1 MKKKEKT
8 FKLNFNMKKIK
19 YNLFSFSLLIMI
31 GISFVFPINTKA
43 EELPNSTVTPPI
55 TNYIAYQDYN
65 YIITGYDINI
75 DVNENNTLDIT
86 ENIHAYFNKA
96 RHGLY
101 RTIPLTNT
109 VRRLDGTTT
118 KNRAQI
124 SNLKVSDS
132 YTTTKQFGT
141 YKIQIGDPNKTIV
154 GDKDYVISYTYNLG
168 KDPIKDY
175 DELYFNL
182 IGNEWDTNI
191 TIVNFTI
198 NLPKG
203 FDSDNLGFSTGKF
216 GSTSSSDVYYQVNGN
231 TISGYTLK
239 MLEPGEGLTI
249 RLELEEGY
257 FKNAKLQVD
266 WKESLIYIFP
276 ILFTFFGYNLWKKYG
291 KDNKVVKTIE
301 FNPPDGMNSLDV
313 GFYYKGIAT
322 DKDVI
327 SLLLYFANKG
337 YLKISKTQVP
347 KLFGTRESFTI
358 RKLKEY
364 DGNDWCE
371 KTFLEG
377 LFRKRRKDQSP
388 YLIGIQT
395 IPSNK
400 VTEEDLKDNFYITI
414 SHILNDKKS
423 KESQD
428 KIFDSK
434 SVRKKGSIMAAI
446 VITFLIIIIPP
457 FLTTYDFIGVF
468 LPLFFAVLAISIYTY
483 YTVKDLE
490 EKTKKLPSILLMVLV
505 IIIVLCISFFAFPN
519 VLLAF
524 DSITLTGY
532 LIGLICIIIMTIF
545 YRIIPK
551 RTPYGIEILGKIKG
565 FKEFIETTEK
575 DKLETLV
582 QDNPTYYYDIL
593 PYAYVL
599 GVSNTWMKKFES
611 MSYQPPN
618 WYEGST
624 DFHISDFDHFMCSA
638 TRSMTSALSSSMS
651 SGSGGSSGSSGG
663 GSSGGG
669 SGGGG
674 GGSW

>member
-1 MKKKEKT
+1 MS
-8 FKLNFNMKKIK
+8 KKIK
-19 YNLFSFSLLIMI
+19 YI
-31 GISFVFPINTKA
+31 GTLVFVFLLSICL
-43 EELPNSTVTPPI
+43 LPNRVDAI
-55 TNYIAYQDYN
+55 TRDDGYTINN
-65 YIITGYDINI
+65 YDII
-75 DVNENNTLDIT
+75 IKVKENNVLDIT
-86 ENIHAYFNKA
+86 ENINVNFNES
-96 RHGLY
+96 RHGIY
-101 RTIPLTNT
+101 RTIPLFNT
-109 VRRLDGTTT
+109 ITRLDGTTSKNKVQITNIKVNEPYT
-118 KNRAQI
+118 KSIQNGKL
-124 SNLKVSDS
+124 NL
-132 YTTTKQFGT
+132 
-141 YKIQIGDPNKTIV
+141 QIGDPDRTITGPKTYSIHY
-154 GDKDYVISYTYNLG
+154 DYNLG
-168 KDPIKDY
+168 KDPSKDY

-191 TIVNFTI
+191 NKVNFMI
-198 NLPKG
+198 NLPKE

-216 GSTSSSDVYYQVNGN
+216 GSTSSNDVYHQVNGN

-239 MLEPGEGLTI
+239 TLEPGEGLTI

-276 ILFTFFGYNLWKKYG
+276 ILFPILCYNLWKKYG
-291 KDNKVVKTIE
+291 KDDKVVKTIE

-358 RKLKEY
+358 TKLKEY

-414 SHILNDKKS
+414 RHILNDKKS
-423 KESQD
+423 KENQD

-446 VITFLIIIIPP
+446 VITLLMIIIPP
-457 FLTTYDFIGVF
+457 FLTTYDFIGTF
-468 LPLFFAVLAISIYTY
+468 FPLFIAALAISIYTY
-483 YTVKDLE
+483 YTAKALE
-490 EKTKKLPSILLMVLV
+490 EKTKKLPSILLMTLV

-565 FKEFIETTEK
+565 FKEFIETAEK

-624 DFHISDFDHFMCSA
+624 DFHISDFDHFMFSA
-638 TRSMTSALSSSMS
+638 TRTMTSAPSSSMS
-651 SGSGGSSGSSGG
+651 SGSSGGSGG
-663 GSSGGG
+663 GSAGGG

>member
-1 MKKKEKT
+1 M
-8 FKLNFNMKKIK
+8 MSKKIK
-19 YNLFSFSLLIMI
+19 YIGTLVFAFLLSICL
-31 GISFVFPINTKA
+31 
-43 EELPNSTVTPPI
+43 LPNRVDAI
-55 TNYIAYQDYN
+55 TRDDGYTINN
-65 YIITGYDINI
+65 YDII
-75 DVNENNTLDIT
+75 IKVKENNVLDIT
-86 ENIHAYFNKA
+86 ENINVNFNES
-96 RHGLY
+96 RHGIY
-101 RTIPLTNT
+101 RTIPLFNT
-109 VRRLDGTTT
+109 ITRLDGTTSKNKVQITNIKVNEPYT
-118 KNRAQI
+118 KSIQNGKL
-124 SNLKVSDS
+124 NL
-132 YTTTKQFGT
+132 
-141 YKIQIGDPNKTIV
+141 QIGDPDRTITGPKTYSIHY
-154 GDKDYVISYTYNLG
+154 DYNLG
-168 KDPIKDY
+168 KDPSKDY

-191 TIVNFTI
+191 NKVNFTI
-198 NLPKG
+198 NLPKE

-216 GSTSSSDVYYQVNGN
+216 GSTSSNDVYYQVNGN

-239 MLEPGEGLTI
+239 TLEQGEGLTI

-276 ILFTFFGYNLWKKYG
+276 ILFPILCYNLWKKYG
-291 KDNKVVKTIE
+291 KDDKVVKTIE

-322 DKDVI
+322 NKDVI

-358 RKLKEY
+358 TKLKEY

-414 SHILNDKKS
+414 RHILNDKKS
-423 KESQD
+423 KENQD

-446 VITFLIIIIPP
+446 VITFLMIIIPP
-457 FLTTYDFIGVF
+457 FLTTYDFIGTF
-468 LPLFFAVLAISIYTY
+468 FPLFIAALAISIYTY
-483 YTVKDLE
+483 YTAKALE
-490 EKTKKLPSILLMVLV
+490 EKNKKLPSILLMTLV

-565 FKEFIETTEK
+565 FKEFIETAEK

-624 DFHISDFDHFMCSA
+624 DFHISDFDHFMFSA
-638 TRSMTSALSSSMS
+638 TRTMTSALSSSMS
-651 SGSGGSSGSSGG
+651 SGSSGGSGG
-663 GSSGGG
+663 GSAGGG

>member
-1 MKKKEKT
+1 MS
-8 FKLNFNMKKIK
+8 KKIK
-19 YNLFSFSLLIMI
+19 YIGTLVFAFLLSICL
-31 GISFVFPINTKA
+31 
-43 EELPNSTVTPPI
+43 LPNRVNAI
-55 TNYIAYQDYN
+55 TRDDGYTINN
-65 YIITGYDINI
+65 YDII
-75 DVNENNTLDIT
+75 IKVKENNVLDIT
-86 ENIHAYFNKA
+86 ENINVNFNES
-96 RHGLY
+96 RHGIY
-101 RTIPLTNT
+101 RTIPLFNT
-109 VRRLDGTTT
+109 ITRLDGTTSKNKVQITNIKVNEPYT
-118 KNRAQI
+118 KSIQNGKL
-124 SNLKVSDS
+124 NL
-132 YTTTKQFGT
+132 
-141 YKIQIGDPNKTIV
+141 QIGDPDRTITGPKTYSIHY
-154 GDKDYVISYTYNLG
+154 DYNLG
-168 KDPIKDY
+168 KDPSKDY

-191 TIVNFTI
+191 NKVNFTI
-198 NLPKG
+198 NLPKE

-216 GSTSSSDVYYQVNGN
+216 GSTSSNDVYYQVNGN

-239 MLEPGEGLTI
+239 TLEPGEGLTI

-276 ILFTFFGYNLWKKYG
+276 ILFPILCYNLWKKYG
-291 KDNKVVKTIE
+291 KDDKVVKTIE

-322 DKDVI
+322 NKDVI

-358 RKLKEY
+358 TKLKEY

-377 LFRKRRKDQSP
+377 LFRKRRKNQSP

-414 SHILNDKKS
+414 RHILNDKKS
-423 KESQD
+423 KENQD

-446 VITFLIIIIPP
+446 VITFLMIIIPP
-457 FLTTYDFIGVF
+457 FLTTYDFIGTF
-468 LPLFFAVLAISIYTY
+468 FPLFIAALAISIYTY
-483 YTVKDLE
+483 YTAKALE
-490 EKTKKLPSILLMVLV
+490 EKIKKLPSILLMTLV

-565 FKEFIETTEK
+565 FKEFIETAEK

-624 DFHISDFDHFMCSA
+624 DFHISDFDHFMFSA
-638 TRSMTSALSSSMS
+638 TRTMTSALSSSMS
-651 SGSGGSSGSSGG
+651 SGSSGGSGG
-663 GSSGGG
+663 GSAGGG

>member
-1 MKKKEKT
+1 MS
-8 FKLNFNMKKIK
+8 KKIK
-19 YNLFSFSLLIMI
+19 YIGTLVFAFLLSICL
-31 GISFVFPINTKA
+31 
-43 EELPNSTVTPPI
+43 LPNRVNAI
-55 TNYIAYQDYN
+55 TRDDGYTINN
-65 YIITGYDINI
+65 YDII
-75 DVNENNTLDIT
+75 IKVKENNVLDIT
-86 ENIHAYFNKA
+86 ENINVNFNES
-96 RHGLY
+96 RHGIY
-101 RTIPLTNT
+101 RTIPLFNT
-109 VRRLDGTTT
+109 ITRLDGTTSKNKVQITNIKVNEPYT
-118 KNRAQI
+118 KSIQNGKL
-124 SNLKVSDS
+124 NL
-132 YTTTKQFGT
+132 
-141 YKIQIGDPNKTIV
+141 QIGDPDRTITGPKTYSIHY
-154 GDKDYVISYTYNLG
+154 DYNLG
-168 KDPIKDY
+168 KDPSKDY

-191 TIVNFTI
+191 NKVNFTI
-198 NLPKG
+198 NLPKE

-216 GSTSSSDVYYQVNGN
+216 GSTSSNDVYYQVNGN

-239 MLEPGEGLTI
+239 TLEPGEGLTI

-276 ILFTFFGYNLWKKYG
+276 ILFPILCYNLWKKYG
-291 KDNKVVKTIE
+291 KDDKVVKTIE

-337 YLKISKTQVP
+337 YLKINKTQVP

-358 RKLKEY
+358 TKLKEY

-414 SHILNDKKS
+414 RHILNDKKS
-423 KESQD
+423 KENQD

-446 VITFLIIIIPP
+446 VITFLMIIIPP
-457 FLTTYDFIGVF
+457 FLTTYDFIGTF
-468 LPLFFAVLAISIYTY
+468 FPLFIAALAISIYTY
-483 YTVKDLE
+483 YTAKALE
-490 EKTKKLPSILLMVLV
+490 EKTKKLPSILLMTLV

-565 FKEFIETTEK
+565 FKEFIETAEK

-624 DFHISDFDHFMCSA
+624 DFHISDFDHFMFSA
-638 TRSMTSALSSSMS
+638 TRTMTSALSSSMS
-651 SGSGGSSGSSGG
+651 SGSSGGSGG
-663 GSSGGG
+663 GSAGGG

>member
-1 MKKKEKT
+1 MS
-8 FKLNFNMKKIK
+8 KKIK
-19 YNLFSFSLLIMI
+19 YIGTLVFAFLLSICL
-31 GISFVFPINTKA
+31 
-43 EELPNSTVTPPI
+43 LPNRVDAI
-55 TNYIAYQDYN
+55 TRDDGYTINN
-65 YIITGYDINI
+65 YDII
-75 DVNENNTLDIT
+75 IKVKENNVLDIT
-86 ENIHAYFNKA
+86 ENINVNFNES
-96 RHGLY
+96 RHGIY
-101 RTIPLTNT
+101 RTIPLFNT
-109 VRRLDGTTT
+109 ITRLDGTTSKNKVQITNIKVNEPYT
-118 KNRAQI
+118 KSIQNGKL
-124 SNLKVSDS
+124 NL
-132 YTTTKQFGT
+132 
-141 YKIQIGDPNKTIV
+141 QIGDPDRTITGPKTYSIHY
-154 GDKDYVISYTYNLG
+154 DYNLG
-168 KDPIKDY
+168 KDPSKDY

-191 TIVNFTI
+191 NKVNFTI
-198 NLPKG
+198 NLPKE

-216 GSTSSSDVYYQVNGN
+216 GSTSSNDVYYQVNGN

-239 MLEPGEGLTI
+239 TLEQGEGLTI

-276 ILFTFFGYNLWKKYG
+276 ILFPILCYNLWKKYG
-291 KDNKVVKTIE
+291 KDDKVVKTIE
-301 FNPPDGMNSLDV
+301 FNPPDSMNSLDV

-358 RKLKEY
+358 TKLKEY

-377 LFRKRRKDQSP
+377 LFRKRRKNQSP

-414 SHILNDKKS
+414 RHILNDKKS
-423 KESQD
+423 KENQD

-446 VITFLIIIIPP
+446 VITFLMIIIPP
-457 FLTTYDFIGVF
+457 FLTTYDFIGTF
-468 LPLFFAVLAISIYTY
+468 FPLFIAALAISIYTY
-483 YTVKDLE
+483 YTAKALE
-490 EKTKKLPSILLMVLV
+490 EKNKKLPSILLMTLV

-565 FKEFIETTEK
+565 FKEFIETAEK

-624 DFHISDFDHFMCSA
+624 DFHISDFDHFMFSA
-638 TRSMTSALSSSMS
+638 TRTMTSASSSFM
-651 SGSGGSSGSSGG
+651 SSGSSGG
-663 GSSGGG
+663 SGGGSAGGG

>member
-1 MKKKEKT
+1 M
-8 FKLNFNMKKIK
+8 MSKKIK
-19 YNLFSFSLLIMI
+19 YIGTLVFAFLLSICL
-31 GISFVFPINTKA
+31 
-43 EELPNSTVTPPI
+43 LPNRVDAI
-55 TNYIAYQDYN
+55 TRDDGYTINN
-65 YIITGYDINI
+65 YDII
-75 DVNENNTLDIT
+75 IKVKENNVLDIT
-86 ENIHAYFNKA
+86 ENINVNFNES
-96 RHGLY
+96 RHGIY
-101 RTIPLTNT
+101 RTIPLFNT
-109 VRRLDGTTT
+109 ITRLDGTTSKNKVQITNIKVNEPYT
-118 KNRAQI
+118 KSIQNGKL
-124 SNLKVSDS
+124 NL
-132 YTTTKQFGT
+132 
-141 YKIQIGDPNKTIV
+141 QIGDPDRTITGPKTYSIHY
-154 GDKDYVISYTYNLG
+154 DYNLG
-168 KDPIKDY
+168 KDTSKDY

-191 TIVNFTI
+191 NKVNFTI
-198 NLPKG
+198 NLPKE

-216 GSTSSSDVYYQVNGN
+216 GSTSSNDVYYQVNGN

-239 MLEPGEGLTI
+239 TLEQGEGLTI

-276 ILFTFFGYNLWKKYG
+276 ILFPILCYNLWKKYG
-291 KDNKVVKTIE
+291 KDDKVVKTIE
-301 FNPPDGMNSLDV
+301 FNPPDSMNSLDV

-337 YLKISKTQVP
+337 YLKINKTQVP

-358 RKLKEY
+358 TKLKEY

-414 SHILNDKKS
+414 RHILNDKKS
-423 KESQD
+423 KENQD

-446 VITFLIIIIPP
+446 VITLLMIIIPP
-457 FLTTYDFIGVF
+457 FLTTYDFIGTF
-468 LPLFFAVLAISIYTY
+468 FPLFIAALAISIYTY
-483 YTVKDLE
+483 YTAKALE
-490 EKTKKLPSILLMVLV
+490 EKTKKLPSILLMTLV

-565 FKEFIETTEK
+565 FKEFIETAEK

-624 DFHISDFDHFMCSA
+624 DFHISDFDHFMFSA
-638 TRSMTSALSSSMS
+638 TRTMTSASSSFM
-651 SGSGGSSGSSGG
+651 SSGSSGG
-663 GSSGGG
+663 SGGGSAGGG

>member
-1 MKKKEKT
+1 MS
-8 FKLNFNMKKIK
+8 KKIK
-19 YNLFSFSLLIMI
+19 YI
-31 GISFVFPINTKA
+31 GTLVFVFLLSICL
-43 EELPNSTVTPPI
+43 LPNRVDAI
-55 TNYIAYQDYN
+55 TRDDGYTINN
-65 YIITGYDINI
+65 YDII
-75 DVNENNTLDIT
+75 IKVKENNVLDIT
-86 ENIHAYFNKA
+86 ENINVNFNES
-96 RHGLY
+96 RHGIY
-101 RTIPLTNT
+101 RTIPLFNT
-109 VRRLDGTTT
+109 ITRLDGTTSKNKVQITNIKVNEPYT
-118 KNRAQI
+118 KSIQNGKL
-124 SNLKVSDS
+124 NL
-132 YTTTKQFGT
+132 
-141 YKIQIGDPNKTIV
+141 QIGDPDRTITGPKTYSIHY
-154 GDKDYVISYTYNLG
+154 DYNLG
-168 KDPIKDY
+168 KDPSKDY

-191 TIVNFTI
+191 NKVNFMI
-198 NLPKG
+198 NLPKE

-216 GSTSSSDVYYQVNGN
+216 GSTSSNDVYHQVNGN

-239 MLEPGEGLTI
+239 TLEPGEGLTI

-276 ILFTFFGYNLWKKYG
+276 ILFPILCYNLWKKYG
-291 KDNKVVKTIE
+291 KDDKVVKTIE

-358 RKLKEY
+358 TKLKEY

-414 SHILNDKKS
+414 RHILNDKKS
-423 KESQD
+423 KENQD

-446 VITFLIIIIPP
+446 VITFLMIIIPP
-457 FLTTYDFIGVF
+457 FLTTYDFIGTF
-468 LPLFFAVLAISIYTY
+468 FPLFIAALAISIYTY
-483 YTVKDLE
+483 YTAKALE
-490 EKTKKLPSILLMVLV
+490 EKTKKLPSILLMTLV

-565 FKEFIETTEK
+565 FKEFIETAEK

-593 PYAYVL
+593 SYAYVL

-624 DFHISDFDHFMCSA
+624 DFHISDFDHFMFSA
-638 TRSMTSALSSSMS
+638 TRTMTSAPSSSMS
-651 SGSGGSSGSSGG
+651 SGSSGGSGG

>member
-1 MKKKEKT
+1 MS
-8 FKLNFNMKKIK
+8 KKIK
-19 YNLFSFSLLIMI
+19 YIGTLVFAFLLSICL
-31 GISFVFPINTKA
+31 
-43 EELPNSTVTPPI
+43 LPNRVDAI
-55 TNYIAYQDYN
+55 TRDDGYTINN
-65 YIITGYDINI
+65 YDII
-75 DVNENNTLDIT
+75 IKVKENNVLDIT
-86 ENIHAYFNKA
+86 ENINVNFNES
-96 RHGLY
+96 RHGIY
-101 RTIPLTNT
+101 RTIPLFNT
-109 VRRLDGTTT
+109 ITRLDGTTSKNKVQITNIKVNEPYT
-118 KNRAQI
+118 KSIQNGKL
-124 SNLKVSDS
+124 NL
-132 YTTTKQFGT
+132 
-141 YKIQIGDPNKTIV
+141 QIGDPDRTITGPKTYSIHY
-154 GDKDYVISYTYNLG
+154 DYNLG
-168 KDPIKDY
+168 KDPSKDY

-191 TIVNFTI
+191 NKVNFTI
-198 NLPKG
+198 NLPKE

-216 GSTSSSDVYYQVNGN
+216 GSTSSNDVYYQVNGN

-239 MLEPGEGLTI
+239 TLEPGEGLTI

-276 ILFTFFGYNLWKKYG
+276 ILFPILCYNLWKKYG
-291 KDNKVVKTIE
+291 KDDKVVKTIE

-322 DKDVI
+322 NKDVI

-358 RKLKEY
+358 TKLKEY

-377 LFRKRRKDQSP
+377 LFRKRRKNQSP

-414 SHILNDKKS
+414 RHILNDKKS
-423 KESQD
+423 KENQD

-446 VITFLIIIIPP
+446 VITFLMIIIPP
-457 FLTTYDFIGVF
+457 FLTTYDFIGTF
-468 LPLFFAVLAISIYTY
+468 FPLFIAALAISIYTY
-483 YTVKDLE
+483 YTAKALE
-490 EKTKKLPSILLMVLV
+490 EKNKKLPSILLMTLV

-565 FKEFIETTEK
+565 FKEFIETAEK

-624 DFHISDFDHFMCSA
+624 DFHISDFDHFMFSA
-638 TRSMTSALSSSMS
+638 TRTMTSALSSSMS
-651 SGSGGSSGSSGG
+651 SGSSGGSGG
-663 GSSGGG
+663 GSAGGG

>member
-1 MKKKEKT
+1 MS
-8 FKLNFNMKKIK
+8 KKIK
-19 YNLFSFSLLIMI
+19 YIGTLVFAFLLSICL
-31 GISFVFPINTKA
+31 
-43 EELPNSTVTPPI
+43 LPNRVDAI
-55 TNYIAYQDYN
+55 TRDDGYTINN
-65 YIITGYDINI
+65 YDII
-75 DVNENNTLDIT
+75 IKVKENNVLDIT
-86 ENIHAYFNKA
+86 ENINVNFNES
-96 RHGLY
+96 RHGIY
-101 RTIPLTNT
+101 RTIPLFNT
-109 VRRLDGTTT
+109 ITRLDGTTSKNKVQITNIKVNEPYT
-118 KNRAQI
+118 KSIQNGKL
-124 SNLKVSDS
+124 NL
-132 YTTTKQFGT
+132 
-141 YKIQIGDPNKTIV
+141 QIGDPDRTITGPKTYSIHY
-154 GDKDYVISYTYNLG
+154 DYNLG
-168 KDPIKDY
+168 KDPSKDY

-191 TIVNFTI
+191 NKVNFTI
-198 NLPKG
+198 NLPKE

-216 GSTSSSDVYYQVNGN
+216 GSTSSNDVYHQVNGN

-239 MLEPGEGLTI
+239 TLEQGEGLTI

-276 ILFTFFGYNLWKKYG
+276 ILFPILCYNLWKKYG
-291 KDNKVVKTIE
+291 KDDKVVKTIE

-358 RKLKEY
+358 TKLKEY

-377 LFRKRRKDQSP
+377 LFRKRRKNQSP

-414 SHILNDKKS
+414 RHILNDKKS
-423 KESQD
+423 KENQD

-446 VITFLIIIIPP
+446 VITFLMIIIPP
-457 FLTTYDFIGVF
+457 FLTTYDFIGTF
-468 LPLFFAVLAISIYTY
+468 FPLFIAALAISIYTY
-483 YTVKDLE
+483 YTAKALE
-490 EKTKKLPSILLMVLV
+490 EKNKKLPSILLMTLV

-565 FKEFIETTEK
+565 FKEFIETAEK

-624 DFHISDFDHFMCSA
+624 DFHISDFDHFMFSA
-638 TRSMTSALSSSMS
+638 TRTMTSALSSSMS
-651 SGSGGSSGSSGG
+651 SGSSGGSGG
-663 GSSGGG
+663 GSAGGG

>member
-1 MKKKEKT
+1 MS
-8 FKLNFNMKKIK
+8 KKIK
-19 YNLFSFSLLIMI
+19 YIGTLVFAFLLSICL
-31 GISFVFPINTKA
+31 
-43 EELPNSTVTPPI
+43 LPNRVDAI
-55 TNYIAYQDYN
+55 TRDDGYTINN
-65 YIITGYDINI
+65 YDII
-75 DVNENNTLDIT
+75 IKVKENNVLDIT
-86 ENIHAYFNKA
+86 ENINVNFNES
-96 RHGLY
+96 RHGIY
-101 RTIPLTNT
+101 RTIPLFNT
-109 VRRLDGTTT
+109 ITRLDGTTSKNKVQITNIKVNEPYT
-118 KNRAQI
+118 KSIQNGKL
-124 SNLKVSDS
+124 NL
-132 YTTTKQFGT
+132 
-141 YKIQIGDPNKTIV
+141 QIGDPDRTITGPKTYSIHY
-154 GDKDYVISYTYNLG
+154 DYNLG
-168 KDPIKDY
+168 KDPSKDY

-191 TIVNFTI
+191 NKVNFTI
-198 NLPKG
+198 NLPKE

-216 GSTSSSDVYYQVNGN
+216 GSTSSNDVYYQVNGN

-239 MLEPGEGLTI
+239 TLEQGEGLTI

-276 ILFTFFGYNLWKKYG
+276 ILFPILCYNLWKKYG
-291 KDNKVVKTIE
+291 KDDKVVKTIE

-322 DKDVI
+322 NKDVI

-358 RKLKEY
+358 TKLKEY

-414 SHILNDKKS
+414 RHILNDKKS
-423 KESQD
+423 KENQD

-446 VITFLIIIIPP
+446 VITFLMIIIPP
-457 FLTTYDFIGVF
+457 FLTTYDFIGTF
-468 LPLFFAVLAISIYTY
+468 FPLFIAALAISIYTY
-483 YTVKDLE
+483 YTAKALE
-490 EKTKKLPSILLMVLV
+490 EKNKKLPSILLMTLV

-565 FKEFIETTEK
+565 FKEFIETAEK

-624 DFHISDFDHFMCSA
+624 DFHISDFDHFMFSA
-638 TRSMTSALSSSMS
+638 TRTMTSALSSSMS
-651 SGSGGSSGSSGG
+651 SGSSGGSGG
-663 GSSGGG
+663 GSAGGG

>member
-1 MKKKEKT
+1 MS
-8 FKLNFNMKKIK
+8 KKIK
-19 YNLFSFSLLIMI
+19 YI
-31 GISFVFPINTKA
+31 GTLVFVFLLSICL
-43 EELPNSTVTPPI
+43 LPNRVDAI
-55 TNYIAYQDYN
+55 TRDDGYTINN
-65 YIITGYDINI
+65 YDII
-75 DVNENNTLDIT
+75 IKVKENNVLDIT
-86 ENIHAYFNKA
+86 ENINVNFNES
-96 RHGLY
+96 RHGIY
-101 RTIPLTNT
+101 RTIPLFNT
-109 VRRLDGTTT
+109 ITRLDGTTSKNKVQITNIKVNEPYT
-118 KNRAQI
+118 KSIQNGKL
-124 SNLKVSDS
+124 NL
-132 YTTTKQFGT
+132 
-141 YKIQIGDPNKTIV
+141 QIGDPDRTITGPKTYSIHY
-154 GDKDYVISYTYNLG
+154 DYNLG
-168 KDPIKDY
+168 KDPSKDY

-191 TIVNFTI
+191 NKVNFTI
-198 NLPKG
+198 NLPKE

-216 GSTSSSDVYYQVNGN
+216 GSTSSNDVYYQVNGN

-239 MLEPGEGLTI
+239 TLEPGEGLTI

-276 ILFTFFGYNLWKKYG
+276 ILFPILCYNLWKKYG
-291 KDNKVVKTIE
+291 KDDKVVKTIE
-301 FNPPDGMNSLDV
+301 FNPPDSMNSLDV

-322 DKDVI
+322 NKDVI

-358 RKLKEY
+358 TKLKEY

-414 SHILNDKKS
+414 RHILNDKKS
-423 KESQD
+423 KENQD

-446 VITFLIIIIPP
+446 VITFLMIIIPP
-457 FLTTYDFIGVF
+457 FLTTYDFIGTF
-468 LPLFFAVLAISIYTY
+468 FPLFIAALAISIYTY
-483 YTVKDLE
+483 YTAKALE
-490 EKTKKLPSILLMVLV
+490 EKTKKLPSILLMTLV

-565 FKEFIETTEK
+565 FKEFIETAEK

-624 DFHISDFDHFMCSA
+624 DFHISDFDHFMFSA
-638 TRSMTSALSSSMS
+638 TRTMTSALSSSMS
-651 SGSGGSSGSSGG
+651 SGSSGGSGG
-663 GSSGGG
+663 GSAGGG

>member
-1 MKKKEKT
+1 MS
-8 FKLNFNMKKIK
+8 KKIK
-19 YNLFSFSLLIMI
+19 YI
-31 GISFVFPINTKA
+31 GTLVFVFLLSICL
-43 EELPNSTVTPPI
+43 LPNRVDAI
-55 TNYIAYQDYN
+55 TRDDGYTINN
-65 YIITGYDINI
+65 YDII
-75 DVNENNTLDIT
+75 IKVKENNVLDIT
-86 ENIHAYFNKA
+86 ENINVNFNES
-96 RHGLY
+96 RHGIY
-101 RTIPLTNT
+101 RTIPLFNT
-109 VRRLDGTTT
+109 ITRLDGTTSKNKVQITNIKVNEPYT
-118 KNRAQI
+118 KSIQNGKL
-124 SNLKVSDS
+124 NL
-132 YTTTKQFGT
+132 
-141 YKIQIGDPNKTIV
+141 QIGDPDRTITGPKTYSIHY
-154 GDKDYVISYTYNLG
+154 DYNLG
-168 KDPIKDY
+168 KDPSKDY

-191 TIVNFTI
+191 NKVNFMI
-198 NLPKG
+198 NLPKE

-216 GSTSSSDVYYQVNGN
+216 GSTSSNDVYHQVNGN

-239 MLEPGEGLTI
+239 TLEPGEGLTI

-276 ILFTFFGYNLWKKYG
+276 ILFPILCYNLWKKYG
-291 KDNKVVKTIE
+291 KDDKVVKTIE

-358 RKLKEY
+358 TKLKEY

-414 SHILNDKKS
+414 RHILNDKKS
-423 KESQD
+423 KENQD

-446 VITFLIIIIPP
+446 VITFLMIIIPP
-457 FLTTYDFIGVF
+457 FLTTYDFIGTF
-468 LPLFFAVLAISIYTY
+468 FPLFIAALAISIYTY
-483 YTVKDLE
+483 YTAKALE
-490 EKTKKLPSILLMVLV
+490 EKTKKLPSILLMTLV

-565 FKEFIETTEK
+565 FKEFIETAEK

-624 DFHISDFDHFMCSA
+624 DFHISDFDHFMFSA
-638 TRSMTSALSSSMS
+638 TRTMTSAPSSSMS
-651 SGSGGSSGSSGG
+651 SGSSGGSGG
-663 GSSGGG
+663 GSAGGG

>member
-1 MKKKEKT
+1 M
-8 FKLNFNMKKIK
+8 MSKKIK
-19 YNLFSFSLLIMI
+19 YIGTLVFAFLLSICL
-31 GISFVFPINTKA
+31 
-43 EELPNSTVTPPI
+43 LPNRVNAI
-55 TNYIAYQDYN
+55 TRDDGYTINN
-65 YIITGYDINI
+65 YDII
-75 DVNENNTLDIT
+75 IKVKENNVLDIT
-86 ENIHAYFNKA
+86 ENINVNFNES
-96 RHGLY
+96 RHGIY
-101 RTIPLTNT
+101 RTIPLFNT
-109 VRRLDGTTT
+109 ITRLDGTTSKNKVQITNIKVNEPYT
-118 KNRAQI
+118 KSIQNGKL
-124 SNLKVSDS
+124 NL
-132 YTTTKQFGT
+132 
-141 YKIQIGDPNKTIV
+141 QIGDPDRTITGPKTYSIHY
-154 GDKDYVISYTYNLG
+154 DYNLG
-168 KDPIKDY
+168 KDPSKDY

-191 TIVNFTI
+191 NKVNFTI
-198 NLPKG
+198 NLPKE

-216 GSTSSSDVYYQVNGN
+216 GSTSSNDVYYQVNGN

-239 MLEPGEGLTI
+239 TLEPGEGLTI

-276 ILFTFFGYNLWKKYG
+276 ILFPILCYNLWKKYG
-291 KDNKVVKTIE
+291 KDDKVVKTIE

-322 DKDVI
+322 NKDVI

-358 RKLKEY
+358 TKLKEY

-377 LFRKRRKDQSP
+377 LFRKRRKNQSP

-414 SHILNDKKS
+414 RHILNDKKS
-423 KESQD
+423 KENQD

-446 VITFLIIIIPP
+446 VITFLMIIIPP
-457 FLTTYDFIGVF
+457 FLTTYDFIGTF
-468 LPLFFAVLAISIYTY
+468 FPLFIAALAISIYTY
-483 YTVKDLE
+483 YTAKALE
-490 EKTKKLPSILLMVLV
+490 EKIKKLPSILLMTLV

-565 FKEFIETTEK
+565 FKEFIETAEK

-624 DFHISDFDHFMCSA
+624 DFHISDFDHFMFSA
-638 TRSMTSALSSSMS
+638 TRTMTSAPSSFM
-651 SGSGGSSGSSGG
+651 SSGSSGG
-663 GSSGGG
+663 SGGGSAGGG

>member
-1 MKKKEKT
+1 M
-8 FKLNFNMKKIK
+8 MSKKIK
-19 YNLFSFSLLIMI
+19 YI
-31 GISFVFPINTKA
+31 GTLVFVFLLSICL
-43 EELPNSTVTPPI
+43 LPNRVDAI
-55 TNYIAYQDYN
+55 TRDDGYTINN
-65 YIITGYDINI
+65 YDII
-75 DVNENNTLDIT
+75 IKVKENNVLDIT
-86 ENIHAYFNKA
+86 ENINVNFNES
-96 RHGLY
+96 RHGIY
-101 RTIPLTNT
+101 RTIPLFNT
-109 VRRLDGTTT
+109 ITRLDGTTSKNKVQITNIKVNEPYT
-118 KNRAQI
+118 KSIQNGKL
-124 SNLKVSDS
+124 NL
-132 YTTTKQFGT
+132 
-141 YKIQIGDPNKTIV
+141 QIGDPDRTITGPKTYSIHY
-154 GDKDYVISYTYNLG
+154 DYNLG
-168 KDPIKDY
+168 KDPSKDY

-191 TIVNFTI
+191 NKVNFMI
-198 NLPKG
+198 NLPKE

-216 GSTSSSDVYYQVNGN
+216 GSTSSNDVYHQVNGN

-239 MLEPGEGLTI
+239 TLEPGEGLTI

-276 ILFTFFGYNLWKKYG
+276 ILFPILCYNLWKKYG
-291 KDNKVVKTIE
+291 KDDKVVKTIE

-358 RKLKEY
+358 TKLKEY

-414 SHILNDKKS
+414 RHILNDKKS
-423 KESQD
+423 KENQD

-446 VITFLIIIIPP
+446 VITLLMIIIPP
-457 FLTTYDFIGVF
+457 FLTTYDFIGTF
-468 LPLFFAVLAISIYTY
+468 FPLFIAALAISIYTY
-483 YTVKDLE
+483 YTAKALE
-490 EKTKKLPSILLMVLV
+490 EKTKKLPSILLMTLV

-565 FKEFIETTEK
+565 FKEFIETAEK

-624 DFHISDFDHFMCSA
+624 DFHISDFDHFMFSA
-638 TRSMTSALSSSMS
+638 TRTMTSAPSSFM
-651 SGSGGSSGSSGG
+651 SSGSSGG
-663 GSSGGG
+663 SGGGSAGGG

>member
-1 MKKKEKT
+1 MS
-8 FKLNFNMKKIK
+8 KKIK
-19 YNLFSFSLLIMI
+19 YIGTLVFAFLLSICL
-31 GISFVFPINTKA
+31 
-43 EELPNSTVTPPI
+43 LPNRVDAI
-55 TNYIAYQDYN
+55 TRDDGYTINN
-65 YIITGYDINI
+65 YDII
-75 DVNENNTLDIT
+75 IKVKENNVLDIT
-86 ENIHAYFNKA
+86 ENINVNFNES
-96 RHGLY
+96 RHGIY
-101 RTIPLTNT
+101 RTIPLFNT
-109 VRRLDGTTT
+109 ITRLDGTTSKNKVQITNIKVNEPYT
-118 KNRAQI
+118 KSIQNGKL
-124 SNLKVSDS
+124 NL
-132 YTTTKQFGT
+132 
-141 YKIQIGDPNKTIV
+141 QIGDPDRTITGPKTYSIHY
-154 GDKDYVISYTYNLG
+154 DYNLG
-168 KDPIKDY
+168 KDPSKDY

-191 TIVNFTI
+191 NKVNFTI
-198 NLPKG
+198 NLPKE

-216 GSTSSSDVYYQVNGN
+216 GSTSSNDVYYQVNGN

-239 MLEPGEGLTI
+239 TLEQGEGLTI

-276 ILFTFFGYNLWKKYG
+276 ILFPILCYNLWKKYG
-291 KDNKVVKTIE
+291 KDDKVVKTIE
-301 FNPPDGMNSLDV
+301 FNPPDSMNSLDV

-358 RKLKEY
+358 TKLKEY

-377 LFRKRRKDQSP
+377 LFRKRRKNQSP

-414 SHILNDKKS
+414 RHILNDKKS
-423 KESQD
+423 KENQD

-446 VITFLIIIIPP
+446 VITFLMIIIPP
-457 FLTTYDFIGVF
+457 FLTTYDFIGTF
-468 LPLFFAVLAISIYTY
+468 FPLFIAALAISIYTY
-483 YTVKDLE
+483 YTAKALE
-490 EKTKKLPSILLMVLV
+490 EKTKKLPSILLMTLV

-565 FKEFIETTEK
+565 FKEFIETAEK

-624 DFHISDFDHFMCSA
+624 DFHISDFDHFMFSA
-638 TRSMTSALSSSMS
+638 TRTMTSASSSFM
-651 SGSGGSSGSSGG
+651 SSGSSGG
-663 GSSGGG
+663 SGGGSAGGG

>member
-1 MKKKEKT
+1 MS
-8 FKLNFNMKKIK
+8 KKIK
-19 YNLFSFSLLIMI
+19 YI
-31 GISFVFPINTKA
+31 GTLVFVFLLSICL
-43 EELPNSTVTPPI
+43 LPNRVDAI
-55 TNYIAYQDYN
+55 TRDDGYTINN
-65 YIITGYDINI
+65 YDII
-75 DVNENNTLDIT
+75 IKVKENNVLDIT
-86 ENIHAYFNKA
+86 ENINVNFNES
-96 RHGLY
+96 RHGIY
-101 RTIPLTNT
+101 RTIPLFNT
-109 VRRLDGTTT
+109 ITRLDGTTSKNKVQITNIKVNEPYT
-118 KNRAQI
+118 KSIQNGKL
-124 SNLKVSDS
+124 NL
-132 YTTTKQFGT
+132 
-141 YKIQIGDPNKTIV
+141 QIGDPDRTITGPKTYSIHY
-154 GDKDYVISYTYNLG
+154 DYNLG
-168 KDPIKDY
+168 KDPSKDY

-182 IGNEWDTNI
+182 IGNEWDANI
-191 TIVNFTI
+191 NKVNFTI
-198 NLPKG
+198 NLPKE

-216 GSTSSSDVYYQVNGN
+216 GSTSSNDVYHQVNGN

-239 MLEPGEGLTI
+239 TLEPGEGLTI

-276 ILFTFFGYNLWKKYG
+276 ILFPILCYNLWKKYG
-291 KDNKVVKTIE
+291 KDDKVVKTIE

-358 RKLKEY
+358 TKLKEY

-414 SHILNDKKS
+414 RHILNDKKS
-423 KESQD
+423 KENQD

-446 VITFLIIIIPP
+446 VITLLMIIIPP
-457 FLTTYDFIGVF
+457 FLTTYDFIGTF
-468 LPLFFAVLAISIYTY
+468 FPLFIAALAISIYTY
-483 YTVKDLE
+483 YTAKALE
-490 EKTKKLPSILLMVLV
+490 EKTKKLPSILLMTLV

-624 DFHISDFDHFMCSA
+624 DFHISDFDHFMFSA
-638 TRSMTSALSSSMS
+638 TRTMTSAPSSSMS
-651 SGSGGSSGSSGG
+651 SGSSGGSGG

>member
-1 MKKKEKT
+1 M
-8 FKLNFNMKKIK
+8 MSKKIK
-19 YNLFSFSLLIMI
+19 YI
-31 GISFVFPINTKA
+31 GTLVFVFLLSICL
-43 EELPNSTVTPPI
+43 LPNRVDAI
-55 TNYIAYQDYN
+55 TRDDGYTINN
-65 YIITGYDINI
+65 YDII
-75 DVNENNTLDIT
+75 IKVKENNVLDIT
-86 ENIHAYFNKA
+86 ENINVNFNES
-96 RHGLY
+96 RHGIY
-101 RTIPLTNT
+101 RTIPLFNT
-109 VRRLDGTTT
+109 ITRLDGTTSKNKVQITNIKVNEPYT
-118 KNRAQI
+118 KSIQNGKL
-124 SNLKVSDS
+124 NL
-132 YTTTKQFGT
+132 
-141 YKIQIGDPNKTIV
+141 QIGDPDRTITGPKTYSIHY
-154 GDKDYVISYTYNLG
+154 DYNLG
-168 KDPIKDY
+168 KDPSKDY

-182 IGNEWDTNI
+182 IGNEWDANI
-191 TIVNFTI
+191 NKVNFTI
-198 NLPKG
+198 NLPKE

-216 GSTSSSDVYYQVNGN
+216 GSTSSNDVYHQVNGN

-239 MLEPGEGLTI
+239 TLEPGEGLTI

-276 ILFTFFGYNLWKKYG
+276 ILFPILCYNLWKKYG
-291 KDNKVVKTIE
+291 KDDKVVKTIE

-358 RKLKEY
+358 TKLKEY

-414 SHILNDKKS
+414 RHILNDKKS
-423 KESQD
+423 KENQD

-446 VITFLIIIIPP
+446 VITLLMIIIPP
-457 FLTTYDFIGVF
+457 FLTTYDFIGTF
-468 LPLFFAVLAISIYTY
+468 FPLFIAALAISIYTY
-483 YTVKDLE
+483 YTAKALE
-490 EKTKKLPSILLMVLV
+490 EKTKKLPSILLMTLV

-565 FKEFIETTEK
+565 FKEFIETAEK

-624 DFHISDFDHFMCSA
+624 DFHISDFDHFMFSA
-638 TRSMTSALSSSMS
+638 TRTMTSAPSSSMS
-651 SGSGGSSGSSGG
+651 SGSSGGSGG
-663 GSSGGG
+663 GSAGGG

>member
-1 MKKKEKT
+1 MS
-8 FKLNFNMKKIK
+8 KKIK
-19 YNLFSFSLLIMI
+19 YIGTLVFSFLLSICL
-31 GISFVFPINTKA
+31 
-43 EELPNSTVTPPI
+43 LPNRVDAI
-55 TNYIAYQDYN
+55 TRDDGYTINN
-65 YIITGYDINI
+65 YDII
-75 DVNENNTLDIT
+75 IKVKENNVLDIT
-86 ENIHAYFNKA
+86 ENINVNFNES
-96 RHGLY
+96 RHGIY
-101 RTIPLTNT
+101 RTIPLFNT
-109 VRRLDGTTT
+109 ITRLDGTTSKNKVQITNIKVNEPYT
-118 KNRAQI
+118 KSIQNGKL
-124 SNLKVSDS
+124 NL
-132 YTTTKQFGT
+132 
-141 YKIQIGDPNKTIV
+141 QIGDPDRTITGPKTYSIHY
-154 GDKDYVISYTYNLG
+154 DYNLG
-168 KDPIKDY
+168 KDTSKDY

-191 TIVNFTI
+191 NKVNFTI
-198 NLPKG
+198 NLPKE

-216 GSTSSSDVYYQVNGN
+216 GSTSSNDVYYQVNGN

-239 MLEPGEGLTI
+239 TLEQGEGLTI

-276 ILFTFFGYNLWKKYG
+276 ILFPILCYNLWKKYG
-291 KDNKVVKTIE
+291 KDDKVVKTIE
-301 FNPPDGMNSLDV
+301 FNPPDSMNSLDV

-337 YLKISKTQVP
+337 YLKINKTQVP

-358 RKLKEY
+358 TKLKEY

-414 SHILNDKKS
+414 RHILNDKKS
-423 KESQD
+423 KENQD

-446 VITFLIIIIPP
+446 VITLLMIIIPP
-457 FLTTYDFIGVF
+457 FLTTYDFIGTF
-468 LPLFFAVLAISIYTY
+468 FPLFIAALAISIYTY
-483 YTVKDLE
+483 YTAKALE
-490 EKTKKLPSILLMVLV
+490 EKTKKLPSILLMTLV

-565 FKEFIETTEK
+565 FKEFIETAEK

-624 DFHISDFDHFMCSA
+624 DFHISDFDHFMFSA
-638 TRSMTSALSSSMS
+638 TRTMTSASSSFM
-651 SGSGGSSGSSGG
+651 SSGSSGG
-663 GSSGGG
+663 SGGGSAGGG

>member
-1 MKKKEKT
+1 MS
-8 FKLNFNMKKIK
+8 KKIK
-19 YNLFSFSLLIMI
+19 YIGTLVFAFLLSICL
-31 GISFVFPINTKA
+31 
-43 EELPNSTVTPPI
+43 LPNRVDAI
-55 TNYIAYQDYN
+55 TRDDGYTINN
-65 YIITGYDINI
+65 YDII
-75 DVNENNTLDIT
+75 IKVKENNVLDIT
-86 ENIHAYFNKA
+86 ENINVNFNES
-96 RHGLY
+96 RHGIY
-101 RTIPLTNT
+101 RTIPLFNT
-109 VRRLDGTTT
+109 ITRLDGTTSKNKVQITNIKVNEPYT
-118 KNRAQI
+118 KSIQNGKL
-124 SNLKVSDS
+124 NL
-132 YTTTKQFGT
+132 
-141 YKIQIGDPNKTIV
+141 QIGDPDRTITGPKTYSIHY
-154 GDKDYVISYTYNLG
+154 DYNLG
-168 KDPIKDY
+168 KDTSKDY

-191 TIVNFTI
+191 NKVNFTI
-198 NLPKG
+198 NLPKE

-216 GSTSSSDVYYQVNGN
+216 GSTSSNDVYYQVNGN

-239 MLEPGEGLTI
+239 TLEPGEGLTI

-276 ILFTFFGYNLWKKYG
+276 ILFPILCYNLWKKYG
-291 KDNKVVKTIE
+291 KDDKVVKTIE

-322 DKDVI
+322 NKDVI

-347 KLFGTRESFTI
+347 KLFGTRESFSIT
-358 RKLKEY
+358 KLKEY

-414 SHILNDKKS
+414 RHILNDKKS
-423 KESQD
+423 KENQD

-446 VITFLIIIIPP
+446 VITFLMIIIPP
-457 FLTTYDFIGVF
+457 FLTTYDFIGTF
-468 LPLFFAVLAISIYTY
+468 FPLFFAALAISIYTY
-483 YTVKDLE
+483 YTAKALE
-490 EKTKKLPSILLMVLV
+490 EKTKKLPSILLMTLV

-565 FKEFIETTEK
+565 FKEFIETAEK

-624 DFHISDFDHFMCSA
+624 DFHISDFDHFMFSA
-638 TRSMTSALSSSMS
+638 TRTMTSALSSSMS
-651 SGSGGSSGSSGG
+651 SGSSGGSGG
-663 GSSGGG
+663 GSAGGG

>member
-1 MKKKEKT
+1 MS
-8 FKLNFNMKKIK
+8 KKIK
-19 YNLFSFSLLIMI
+19 YIGTLVFSFLLSICL
-31 GISFVFPINTKA
+31 
-43 EELPNSTVTPPI
+43 LPNRVDAI
-55 TNYIAYQDYN
+55 TRDDGYTINN
-65 YIITGYDINI
+65 YDII
-75 DVNENNTLDIT
+75 IKVKENNVLDIT
-86 ENIHAYFNKA
+86 ENINVNFNES
-96 RHGLY
+96 RHGIY
-101 RTIPLTNT
+101 RTIPLFNT
-109 VRRLDGTTT
+109 ITRLDGTTSKNKVQITNIKVNEPYT
-118 KNRAQI
+118 KSIQNGKL
-124 SNLKVSDS
+124 NL
-132 YTTTKQFGT
+132 
-141 YKIQIGDPNKTIV
+141 QIGDPDRTITGPKTYSIHY
-154 GDKDYVISYTYNLG
+154 DYNLG
-168 KDPIKDY
+168 KDTSKDY

-191 TIVNFTI
+191 NKVNFTI
-198 NLPKG
+198 NLPKE

-216 GSTSSSDVYYQVNGN
+216 GSTSSNDVYYQVNGN

-239 MLEPGEGLTI
+239 TLEPGEGLTI

-276 ILFTFFGYNLWKKYG
+276 ILFPILCYNLWKKYG
-291 KDNKVVKTIE
+291 KDDKVVKTIE
-301 FNPPDGMNSLDV
+301 FNPPEGMNSLDV

-358 RKLKEY
+358 TKLKEY

-414 SHILNDKKS
+414 RHILNDKKS
-423 KESQD
+423 KENQD

-446 VITFLIIIIPP
+446 VITFLMIIIPP
-457 FLTTYDFIGVF
+457 FLTTYDFIGTF
-468 LPLFFAVLAISIYTY
+468 FPLFIAALAISIYTY
-483 YTVKDLE
+483 YTAKALE
-490 EKTKKLPSILLMVLV
+490 EKTKKLPSILLMTLV

-565 FKEFIETTEK
+565 FKEFIETAEE

-624 DFHISDFDHFMCSA
+624 DFHISDFDHFMFSA
-638 TRSMTSALSSSMS
+638 TRTMTSASSSFM
-651 SGSGGSSGSSGG
+651 SSGSSGG
-663 GSSGGG
+663 SGGGSAGGG

>member
-1 MKKKEKT
+1 M
-8 FKLNFNMKKIK
+8 MSKKIK
-19 YNLFSFSLLIMI
+19 YIGTLVFAFLLSICL
-31 GISFVFPINTKA
+31 
-43 EELPNSTVTPPI
+43 LPNRVDAI
-55 TNYIAYQDYN
+55 TRDDGYTINN
-65 YIITGYDINI
+65 YDII
-75 DVNENNTLDIT
+75 IKVKENNVLDIT
-86 ENIHAYFNKA
+86 ENINVNFNES
-96 RHGLY
+96 RHGIY
-101 RTIPLTNT
+101 RTIPLFNT
-109 VRRLDGTTT
+109 ITRLDGTTSKNKVQITNIKVNEPYT
-118 KNRAQI
+118 KSIQNGKL
-124 SNLKVSDS
+124 NL
-132 YTTTKQFGT
+132 
-141 YKIQIGDPNKTIV
+141 QIGDPDRTITGPKTYSIHY
-154 GDKDYVISYTYNLG
+154 DYNLG
-168 KDPIKDY
+168 KDPSKDY

-191 TIVNFTI
+191 NKVNFTI
-198 NLPKG
+198 NLPKE

-216 GSTSSSDVYYQVNGN
+216 GSTSSNDVYYQVNGN

-239 MLEPGEGLTI
+239 TLEQGEGLTI

-276 ILFTFFGYNLWKKYG
+276 ILFPILCYNLWKKYG
-291 KDNKVVKTIE
+291 KDDKVVKTIE

-322 DKDVI
+322 NKDVI

-358 RKLKEY
+358 TKLKEY

-414 SHILNDKKS
+414 RHILNDKKS
-423 KESQD
+423 KENQD

-446 VITFLIIIIPP
+446 VITFLMIIIPP
-457 FLTTYDFIGVF
+457 FLTTYDFIGTF
-468 LPLFFAVLAISIYTY
+468 FPLFIAALAISIYTY
-483 YTVKDLE
+483 YTAKALE
-490 EKTKKLPSILLMVLV
+490 EKTKKLPSILLMTLV

-565 FKEFIETTEK
+565 FKEFIETAEK

-624 DFHISDFDHFMCSA
+624 DFHISDFDHFMFSA
-638 TRSMTSALSSSMS
+638 TRTMTSALSSSMS
-651 SGSGGSSGSSGG
+651 SGSSGGSGG
-663 GSSGGG
+663 GSAGGG

>member
-1 MKKKEKT
+1 M
-8 FKLNFNMKKIK
+8 MSKKIK
-19 YNLFSFSLLIMI
+19 YIGTLVFSFLLSICL
-31 GISFVFPINTKA
+31 
-43 EELPNSTVTPPI
+43 LPNRVDAI
-55 TNYIAYQDYN
+55 TRDDGYTINN
-65 YIITGYDINI
+65 YDII
-75 DVNENNTLDIT
+75 IKVKENNVLDIT
-86 ENIHAYFNKA
+86 ENINVNFNES
-96 RHGLY
+96 RHGIY
-101 RTIPLTNT
+101 RTIPLFNT
-109 VRRLDGTTT
+109 ITRLDGTTSKNKVQITNIKVNEPYT
-118 KNRAQI
+118 KSIQNGKL
-124 SNLKVSDS
+124 NL
-132 YTTTKQFGT
+132 
-141 YKIQIGDPNKTIV
+141 QIGDPDRTITGPKTYSIHY
-154 GDKDYVISYTYNLG
+154 DYNLG
-168 KDPIKDY
+168 KDTSKDY

-191 TIVNFTI
+191 NKVNFTI
-198 NLPKG
+198 NLPKE

-216 GSTSSSDVYYQVNGN
+216 GSTSSNDVYYQVNGN

-239 MLEPGEGLTI
+239 TLEPGEGLTI

-276 ILFTFFGYNLWKKYG
+276 ILFPILCYNLWKKYG
-291 KDNKVVKTIE
+291 KDDKVVKTIE
-301 FNPPDGMNSLDV
+301 FNPPEGMNSLDV

-358 RKLKEY
+358 TKLKEY

-414 SHILNDKKS
+414 RHILNDKKS
-423 KESQD
+423 KENQD

-446 VITFLIIIIPP
+446 VITFLMIIIPP
-457 FLTTYDFIGVF
+457 FLTTYDFIGTF
-468 LPLFFAVLAISIYTY
+468 FPLFIAALAISIYTY
-483 YTVKDLE
+483 YTAKALE
-490 EKTKKLPSILLMVLV
+490 EKTKKLPSILLMTLV

-565 FKEFIETTEK
+565 FKEFIETAEE

-624 DFHISDFDHFMCSA
+624 DFHISDFDHFMFSA
-638 TRSMTSALSSSMS
+638 TRTMTSASSSFM
-651 SGSGGSSGSSGG
+651 SSGSSGG
-663 GSSGGG
+663 SGGGSAGGG

>member
-1 MKKKEKT
+1 MS
-8 FKLNFNMKKIK
+8 KKIK
-19 YNLFSFSLLIMI
+19 YI
-31 GISFVFPINTKA
+31 GTLVFVFLLSICL
-43 EELPNSTVTPPI
+43 LPNRVDAI
-55 TNYIAYQDYN
+55 TRDDGYTINN
-65 YIITGYDINI
+65 YDII
-75 DVNENNTLDIT
+75 IKVKENNVLDIT
-86 ENIHAYFNKA
+86 ENINVNFNES
-96 RHGLY
+96 RHGIY
-101 RTIPLTNT
+101 RTIPLFNT
-109 VRRLDGTTT
+109 ITRLDGTTSKNKVQITNIKVNEPYT
-118 KNRAQI
+118 KSIQNGKL
-124 SNLKVSDS
+124 NL
-132 YTTTKQFGT
+132 
-141 YKIQIGDPNKTIV
+141 QIGDPDRTITGPKTYSIHY
-154 GDKDYVISYTYNLG
+154 DYNLG
-168 KDPIKDY
+168 KDPSKDY

-191 TIVNFTI
+191 NKVNFTI
-198 NLPKG
+198 NLPKE

-216 GSTSSSDVYYQVNGN
+216 GSTSSNDVYHQVNGN

-239 MLEPGEGLTI
+239 TLEPGEGLTI

-276 ILFTFFGYNLWKKYG
+276 ILFPILCYNLWKKYG
-291 KDNKVVKTIE
+291 KDDKVVKTIE

-358 RKLKEY
+358 TKLKEY

-377 LFRKRRKDQSP
+377 LFRKRRKNQSP

-414 SHILNDKKS
+414 RHILNDKKS

-446 VITFLIIIIPP
+446 VITFLMIIIPP
-457 FLTTYDFIGVF
+457 FLTTYDFIGTF
-468 LPLFFAVLAISIYTY
+468 FPLFFAALAISIYTY
-483 YTVKDLE
+483 YTAKALE
-490 EKTKKLPSILLMVLV
+490 EKTKKLPSILLMTLV

-565 FKEFIETTEK
+565 FKEFIETAEK

-599 GVSNTWMKKFES
+599 GVSNTWMKKFET

-624 DFHISDFDHFMCSA
+624 DFHISDFDHFMFSA
-638 TRSMTSALSSSMS
+638 TRTMTSAPSSSMS
-651 SGSGGSSGSSGG
+651 SGSSGGSGG
-663 GSSGGG
+663 GSAGGG

>member
-1 MKKKEKT
+1 MS
-8 FKLNFNMKKIK
+8 KKIK
-19 YNLFSFSLLIMI
+19 YI
-31 GISFVFPINTKA
+31 GTLVFVFLLSICL
-43 EELPNSTVTPPI
+43 LPNRVDAI
-55 TNYIAYQDYN
+55 TRDDGYTINN
-65 YIITGYDINI
+65 YDII
-75 DVNENNTLDIT
+75 IKVKENNVLDIT
-86 ENIHAYFNKA
+86 ENINVNFNES
-96 RHGLY
+96 RHGIY
-101 RTIPLTNT
+101 RTIPLFNT
-109 VRRLDGTTT
+109 ITRLDGTTSKNKVQITNIKVNEPYT
-118 KNRAQI
+118 KSIQNGKL
-124 SNLKVSDS
+124 NL
-132 YTTTKQFGT
+132 
-141 YKIQIGDPNKTIV
+141 QIGDPDRTITGPKTYSIHY
-154 GDKDYVISYTYNLG
+154 DYNLG
-168 KDPIKDY
+168 KDPSKDY

-191 TIVNFTI
+191 NKVNFMI
-198 NLPKG
+198 NLPKE

-216 GSTSSSDVYYQVNGN
+216 GTTSSNDVYHQVNGN

-239 MLEPGEGLTI
+239 TLEPGEGLTI

-276 ILFTFFGYNLWKKYG
+276 ILFPILCYNLWKKYG
-291 KDNKVVKTIE
+291 KDDKVVKTIE

-358 RKLKEY
+358 TKLKEY

-377 LFRKRRKDQSP
+377 LFRKRRKNQSP

-414 SHILNDKKS
+414 RHILNDKKS
-423 KESQD
+423 KENQD

-446 VITFLIIIIPP
+446 VITLLMIIIPP
-457 FLTTYDFIGVF
+457 FLTTYDFIGTF
-468 LPLFFAVLAISIYTY
+468 FPLFIAALAISIYTY
-483 YTVKDLE
+483 YTAKALE
-490 EKTKKLPSILLMVLV
+490 EKTKKLPSILLMTLV

-565 FKEFIETTEK
+565 FKEFIETAEK

-624 DFHISDFDHFMCSA
+624 DFHISDFDHFMFSA
-638 TRSMTSALSSSMS
+638 TRTMTSAPSSSMS
-651 SGSGGSSGSSGG
+651 SGSSGGSGG

>member
-1 MKKKEKT
+1 MS
-8 FKLNFNMKKIK
+8 KKIK
-19 YNLFSFSLLIMI
+19 YIGTLVFAFLLSICL
-31 GISFVFPINTKA
+31 
-43 EELPNSTVTPPI
+43 LPNRVDAI
-55 TNYIAYQDYN
+55 TRDDGYTINN
-65 YIITGYDINI
+65 YDII
-75 DVNENNTLDIT
+75 IKVKENNVLDIT
-86 ENIHAYFNKA
+86 ENINVNFNES
-96 RHGLY
+96 RHGIY
-101 RTIPLTNT
+101 RTIPLFNT
-109 VRRLDGTTT
+109 ITRLDGTTSKNKVQITNIKVNEPYT
-118 KNRAQI
+118 KSIQNGKL
-124 SNLKVSDS
+124 NL
-132 YTTTKQFGT
+132 
-141 YKIQIGDPNKTIV
+141 QIGDPDRTITGPKTYSIYY
-154 GDKDYVISYTYNLG
+154 DYNLG
-168 KDPIKDY
+168 KDPSKDY

-191 TIVNFTI
+191 NKVNFTI
-198 NLPKG
+198 NLPKE

-216 GSTSSSDVYYQVNGN
+216 GSTSSNDVYYQVNGN

-239 MLEPGEGLTI
+239 TLEQGEGLTI

-276 ILFTFFGYNLWKKYG
+276 ILFPILCYNLWKKYG
-291 KDNKVVKTIE
+291 KDDKVVKTIE
-301 FNPPDGMNSLDV
+301 FNPPDSMNSLDV

-358 RKLKEY
+358 TKLKEY

-414 SHILNDKKS
+414 RHILNDKKS
-423 KESQD
+423 KENQD

-446 VITFLIIIIPP
+446 VITFLMIIIPP
-457 FLTTYDFIGVF
+457 FLTTYDFIGTF
-468 LPLFFAVLAISIYTY
+468 FPLFIAALAISIYTY
-483 YTVKDLE
+483 YTAKALE
-490 EKTKKLPSILLMVLV
+490 EKTKKLPSILLMTLV

-565 FKEFIETTEK
+565 FKEFIETAEK

-624 DFHISDFDHFMCSA
+624 DFHISDFDHFMFSA
-638 TRSMTSALSSSMS
+638 TRTMTSALSSSMS
-651 SGSGGSSGSSGG
+651 SGSSGGSGG
-663 GSSGGG
+663 GSAGGG

>member
-1 MKKKEKT
+1 M
-8 FKLNFNMKKIK
+8 MSKKIK
-19 YNLFSFSLLIMI
+19 YI
-31 GISFVFPINTKA
+31 GTLVFVFLLSICL
-43 EELPNSTVTPPI
+43 LPNRVDAI
-55 TNYIAYQDYN
+55 TRDDGYTINN
-65 YIITGYDINI
+65 YDII
-75 DVNENNTLDIT
+75 IKVKENNVLDIT
-86 ENIHAYFNKA
+86 ENINVNFNES
-96 RHGLY
+96 RHGIY
-101 RTIPLTNT
+101 RTIPLFNT
-109 VRRLDGTTT
+109 ITRLDGTTSKNKVQITNIKVNEPYT
-118 KNRAQI
+118 KSIQNGKL
-124 SNLKVSDS
+124 NL
-132 YTTTKQFGT
+132 
-141 YKIQIGDPNKTIV
+141 QIGDPDRTITGPKTYSIHY
-154 GDKDYVISYTYNLG
+154 DYNLG
-168 KDPIKDY
+168 KDPSKDY

-191 TIVNFTI
+191 NKVNFMI
-198 NLPKG
+198 NLPKE

-216 GSTSSSDVYYQVNGN
+216 GSTSSNDVYHQVNGN

-239 MLEPGEGLTI
+239 TLEPGEGLTI

-276 ILFTFFGYNLWKKYG
+276 ILFPILCYNLWKKYG
-291 KDNKVVKTIE
+291 KDDKVVKTIE

-358 RKLKEY
+358 TKLKEY

-377 LFRKRRKDQSP
+377 LFRKRRKNQSP

-414 SHILNDKKS
+414 RHILNDKKS
-423 KESQD
+423 KENQD

-446 VITFLIIIIPP
+446 VITLLMIIIPP
-457 FLTTYDFIGVF
+457 FLTTYDFIGTF
-468 LPLFFAVLAISIYTY
+468 FPLFIAALAISIYTY
-483 YTVKDLE
+483 YTAKALE
-490 EKTKKLPSILLMVLV
+490 EKTKKLPSILLMTLV

-565 FKEFIETTEK
+565 FKEFIETAEK

-624 DFHISDFDHFMCSA
+624 DFHISDFDHFMFSA
-638 TRSMTSALSSSMS
+638 TRTMTSAPSSFM
-651 SGSGGSSGSSGG
+651 SSGSSGG
-663 GSSGGG
+663 SGGGSAGGG

>member
-1 MKKKEKT
+1 MS
-8 FKLNFNMKKIK
+8 KKIK
-19 YNLFSFSLLIMI
+19 YIGTLVFAFLLSICL
-31 GISFVFPINTKA
+31 
-43 EELPNSTVTPPI
+43 LPNRVDAI
-55 TNYIAYQDYN
+55 TRDDGYTINN
-65 YIITGYDINI
+65 YDII
-75 DVNENNTLDIT
+75 IKVKENNVLDIT
-86 ENIHAYFNKA
+86 ENINVNFNES
-96 RHGLY
+96 RHGIY
-101 RTIPLTNT
+101 RTIPLFNT
-109 VRRLDGTTT
+109 ITRLDGTTSKNKVQITNIKVNEPYT
-118 KNRAQI
+118 KSIQNGKL
-124 SNLKVSDS
+124 NL
-132 YTTTKQFGT
+132 
-141 YKIQIGDPNKTIV
+141 QIGDPDRTITGPKTYSIHY
-154 GDKDYVISYTYNLG
+154 DYNLG
-168 KDPIKDY
+168 KDPSKDY

-191 TIVNFTI
+191 NKVNFTI
-198 NLPKG
+198 NLPKE

-216 GSTSSSDVYYQVNGN
+216 GSTSSNDVYYQVNGN

-239 MLEPGEGLTI
+239 TLEQGEGLTI

-276 ILFTFFGYNLWKKYG
+276 ILFSILCYNLWKKYG
-291 KDNKVVKTIE
+291 KDDKVVKTIE
-301 FNPPDGMNSLDV
+301 FNLPDGMNSLDV

-358 RKLKEY
+358 TKLKEY

-377 LFRKRRKDQSP
+377 LFRKRRKNQSP

-414 SHILNDKKS
+414 RHILNDKKS
-423 KESQD
+423 KENQD

-446 VITFLIIIIPP
+446 VITFLMIIIPP
-457 FLTTYDFIGVF
+457 FLTTYDFIGTF
-468 LPLFFAVLAISIYTY
+468 FPLFIAALAISIYTY
-483 YTVKDLE
+483 YTAKALE
-490 EKTKKLPSILLMVLV
+490 EKTKKLPSILLMTLV

-524 DSITLTGY
+524 DSITLAGY

-565 FKEFIETTEK
+565 FKEFIETAEK

-624 DFHISDFDHFMCSA
+624 DFHISDFDHFMFSA
-638 TRSMTSALSSSMS
+638 TRTMTSASSSFM
-651 SGSGGSSGSSGG
+651 SSGSSGG
-663 GSSGGG
+663 SGGGSAGGG

>member
-1 MKKKEKT
+1 M
-8 FKLNFNMKKIK
+8 MSKKIK
-19 YNLFSFSLLIMI
+19 YIGTLVFAFLLSICL
-31 GISFVFPINTKA
+31 
-43 EELPNSTVTPPI
+43 LPNRVDAI
-55 TNYIAYQDYN
+55 TRDDGYTINN
-65 YIITGYDINI
+65 YDII
-75 DVNENNTLDIT
+75 IKVKENNVLDIT
-86 ENIHAYFNKA
+86 ENINVNFNES
-96 RHGLY
+96 RHGIY
-101 RTIPLTNT
+101 RTIPLFNT
-109 VRRLDGTTT
+109 ITRLDGTTSKNKVQITNIKVNEPYT
-118 KNRAQI
+118 KSIQNGKL
-124 SNLKVSDS
+124 NL
-132 YTTTKQFGT
+132 
-141 YKIQIGDPNKTIV
+141 QIGDPDRTITGPKTYSIHY
-154 GDKDYVISYTYNLG
+154 DYNLG
-168 KDPIKDY
+168 KDTSKDY

-191 TIVNFTI
+191 NKVNFTI
-198 NLPKG
+198 NLPKE

-216 GSTSSSDVYYQVNGN
+216 GSTSSNDVYYQVNGN

-239 MLEPGEGLTI
+239 TLEPGEGLTI

-276 ILFTFFGYNLWKKYG
+276 ILFPILCYNLWKKYG
-291 KDNKVVKTIE
+291 KDDKVVKTIE

-322 DKDVI
+322 NKDVI

-358 RKLKEY
+358 TKLKEY

-414 SHILNDKKS
+414 RHILNDKKS
-423 KESQD
+423 KENQD

-446 VITFLIIIIPP
+446 VITFLMIIIPP
-457 FLTTYDFIGVF
+457 FLTTYDFIGTF
-468 LPLFFAVLAISIYTY
+468 FPLFIAALAISIYTY
-483 YTVKDLE
+483 YTAKALE
-490 EKTKKLPSILLMVLV
+490 EKNKKLPSILLMTLV

-545 YRIIPK
+545 YRIILK

-565 FKEFIETTEK
+565 FKEFIETAEK

-624 DFHISDFDHFMCSA
+624 DFHISDFDHFMFSA
-638 TRSMTSALSSSMS
+638 TRTMTSALSSSMS
-651 SGSGGSSGSSGG
+651 SGSSGGSGG
-663 GSSGGG
+663 GSAGGG

>member
-1 MKKKEKT
+1 MS
-8 FKLNFNMKKIK
+8 KKIK
-19 YNLFSFSLLIMI
+19 YI
-31 GISFVFPINTKA
+31 GTLVFVFLLSICL
-43 EELPNSTVTPPI
+43 LPNRVDAI
-55 TNYIAYQDYN
+55 TRDDGYTINN
-65 YIITGYDINI
+65 YDII
-75 DVNENNTLDIT
+75 IKVKENNVLDIT
-86 ENIHAYFNKA
+86 ENINVNFNES
-96 RHGLY
+96 RHGIY
-101 RTIPLTNT
+101 RTIPLFNT
-109 VRRLDGTTT
+109 ITRLDGTTSKNKVQITNIKVNEPYT
-118 KNRAQI
+118 KSIQNGKL
-124 SNLKVSDS
+124 NL
-132 YTTTKQFGT
+132 
-141 YKIQIGDPNKTIV
+141 QIGDPDRTITGPKTYSIHY
-154 GDKDYVISYTYNLG
+154 DYNLG
-168 KDPIKDY
+168 KDPSKDY

-182 IGNEWDTNI
+182 IGNEWDANI
-191 TIVNFTI
+191 NKVNFTI
-198 NLPKG
+198 NLPKE

-216 GSTSSSDVYYQVNGN
+216 GSTSSNDVYHQVNGN

-239 MLEPGEGLTI
+239 TLEPGEGLTI

-276 ILFTFFGYNLWKKYG
+276 ILFPILCYNLWKKYG
-291 KDNKVVKTIE
+291 KDDKVVKTIE

-358 RKLKEY
+358 TKLKEY

-414 SHILNDKKS
+414 RHILNDKKS
-423 KESQD
+423 KENQD

-446 VITFLIIIIPP
+446 VITLLMIIIPP
-457 FLTTYDFIGVF
+457 FLTTYDFIGTF
-468 LPLFFAVLAISIYTY
+468 FPLFIAALAISIYTY
-483 YTVKDLE
+483 YTAKALE
-490 EKTKKLPSILLMVLV
+490 EKTKKLPSILLMTLV

-565 FKEFIETTEK
+565 FKEFIETAEK

-624 DFHISDFDHFMCSA
+624 DFHISDFDHFMFSA
-638 TRSMTSALSSSMS
+638 TRTMTSAPSSSMS
-651 SGSGGSSGSSGG
+651 SGSSGGSGG
-663 GSSGGG
+663 GSAGGG

>member
-1 MKKKEKT
+1 M
-8 FKLNFNMKKIK
+8 MSKKIK
-19 YNLFSFSLLIMI
+19 YIGTLVFAFLL
-31 GISFVFPINTKA
+31 SVCL
-43 EELPNSTVTPPI
+43 LPNRVDAI
-55 TNYIAYQDYN
+55 TRDDGYTINN
-65 YIITGYDINI
+65 YDII
-75 DVNENNTLDIT
+75 IKVKENNVLDIT
-86 ENIHAYFNKA
+86 ENINVNFNES
-96 RHGLY
+96 RHGIY
-101 RTIPLTNT
+101 RTIPLFNT
-109 VRRLDGTTT
+109 ITRLDGTTSKNKVQITNIKVNEPYT
-118 KNRAQI
+118 KSIQNGKL
-124 SNLKVSDS
+124 NL
-132 YTTTKQFGT
+132 
-141 YKIQIGDPNKTIV
+141 QIGDPDRTITGPKTYSIHY
-154 GDKDYVISYTYNLG
+154 DYNLG
-168 KDPIKDY
+168 KDPSKDY

-191 TIVNFTI
+191 NKVNFTI
-198 NLPKG
+198 NLPKE

-216 GSTSSSDVYYQVNGN
+216 GSTSSNDVYYQVNGN

-239 MLEPGEGLTI
+239 TLEQGEGLTI

-276 ILFTFFGYNLWKKYG
+276 ILFPILCYNLWKKYG
-291 KDNKVVKTIE
+291 KDDKVVKTIE

-322 DKDVI
+322 NKDVI

-358 RKLKEY
+358 TKLKEY

-377 LFRKRRKDQSP
+377 LFRKRRKNQSP

-414 SHILNDKKS
+414 RHILNDKKS
-423 KESQD
+423 KENQD

-446 VITFLIIIIPP
+446 VITFLMIIIPP
-457 FLTTYDFIGVF
+457 FLTTYDFIGTF
-468 LPLFFAVLAISIYTY
+468 FPLFIAALAISIYTY
-483 YTVKDLE
+483 YTAKALE
-490 EKTKKLPSILLMVLV
+490 EKNKKLPSILLMTLV

-565 FKEFIETTEK
+565 FKEFIETAEK

-624 DFHISDFDHFMCSA
+624 DFHISDFDHFMFSA
-638 TRSMTSALSSSMS
+638 TRTMTSALSSSMS
-651 SGSGGSSGSSGG
+651 SGSSGGSGG
-663 GSSGGG
+663 GSAGGG

>member
-1 MKKKEKT
+1 M
-8 FKLNFNMKKIK
+8 MSKKIK
-19 YNLFSFSLLIMI
+19 YIGTLVFAFLLSICL
-31 GISFVFPINTKA
+31 
-43 EELPNSTVTPPI
+43 LPNRVDAI
-55 TNYIAYQDYN
+55 TRDDGYTINN
-65 YIITGYDINI
+65 YDII
-75 DVNENNTLDIT
+75 IKVKENNVLDIT
-86 ENIHAYFNKA
+86 ENINVNFNES
-96 RHGLY
+96 RHGIY
-101 RTIPLTNT
+101 RTIPLFNT
-109 VRRLDGTTT
+109 ITRLDGTTSKNKVQITNIKVNEPYT
-118 KNRAQI
+118 KSIQNGKL
-124 SNLKVSDS
+124 NL
-132 YTTTKQFGT
+132 
-141 YKIQIGDPNKTIV
+141 QIGDPDRTITGPKTYSIHY
-154 GDKDYVISYTYNLG
+154 DYNLG
-168 KDPIKDY
+168 KDPSKDY

-191 TIVNFTI
+191 NKVNFTI
-198 NLPKG
+198 NLPKE

-216 GSTSSSDVYYQVNGN
+216 GSTSSNDVYYQVNGN

-239 MLEPGEGLTI
+239 TLEQGEGLTI

-276 ILFTFFGYNLWKKYG
+276 ILFPILCYNLWKKYG
-291 KDNKVVKTIE
+291 KDDKVVKTIE
-301 FNPPDGMNSLDV
+301 FNPPDSMNSLDV

-358 RKLKEY
+358 TKLKEY

-377 LFRKRRKDQSP
+377 LFRKRRKNQSP

-414 SHILNDKKS
+414 RHILNDKKS
-423 KESQD
+423 KENQD

-446 VITFLIIIIPP
+446 VITFLMIIIPP
-457 FLTTYDFIGVF
+457 FLTTYDFIGTF
-468 LPLFFAVLAISIYTY
+468 FPLFIAALAISIYTY
-483 YTVKDLE
+483 YTAKVLE
-490 EKTKKLPSILLMVLV
+490 EKTKKLPSILPMTLV

-565 FKEFIETTEK
+565 FKEFIETAEK

-624 DFHISDFDHFMCSA
+624 DFHISDFDHFMFSA
-638 TRSMTSALSSSMS
+638 TRTMTSALSSSMS
-651 SGSGGSSGSSGG
+651 SGSSGGSGG
-663 GSSGGG
+663 GSAGGG

>member
-1 MKKKEKT
+1 MS
-8 FKLNFNMKKIK
+8 KKIK
-19 YNLFSFSLLIMI
+19 YIGTLVFAFLLSICL
-31 GISFVFPINTKA
+31 
-43 EELPNSTVTPPI
+43 LPNRVDAI
-55 TNYIAYQDYN
+55 TRDDGYTINN
-65 YIITGYDINI
+65 YDII
-75 DVNENNTLDIT
+75 IKVKENNVLDIT
-86 ENIHAYFNKA
+86 ENINVNFNES
-96 RHGLY
+96 RHGIY
-101 RTIPLTNT
+101 RTIPLFNT
-109 VRRLDGTTT
+109 ITRLDGTTSKNKVQITNIKVNEPYT
-118 KNRAQI
+118 KSIQNGKL
-124 SNLKVSDS
+124 NL
-132 YTTTKQFGT
+132 
-141 YKIQIGDPNKTIV
+141 QIGDPDRTITGPKTYSIHY
-154 GDKDYVISYTYNLG
+154 DYNLG
-168 KDPIKDY
+168 KDPSKDY

-191 TIVNFTI
+191 NKVNFTI
-198 NLPKG
+198 NLPKE

-216 GSTSSSDVYYQVNGN
+216 GSTSSNDVYYQVNGN

-239 MLEPGEGLTI
+239 TLEQGEGLTI

-276 ILFTFFGYNLWKKYG
+276 ILFPILCYNLWKKYG
-291 KDNKVVKTIE
+291 KDDKVVKTIE

-322 DKDVI
+322 NKDVI

-358 RKLKEY
+358 TKLKEY

-414 SHILNDKKS
+414 RHILNDKKS
-423 KESQD
+423 KENQD

-446 VITFLIIIIPP
+446 VITFLMIIIPP
-457 FLTTYDFIGVF
+457 FLTTYDFIGTF
-468 LPLFFAVLAISIYTY
+468 FPLFFAALAISIYTY
-483 YTVKDLE
+483 YTAKALE
-490 EKTKKLPSILLMVLV
+490 EKTKKLPSILLMTLV

-565 FKEFIETTEK
+565 FKEFIETAEK

-624 DFHISDFDHFMCSA
+624 DFHISDFDHFMFSA
-638 TRSMTSALSSSMS
+638 TRTMTSASSSFM
-651 SGSGGSSGSSGG
+651 SSGSSGG
-663 GSSGGG
+663 SGGGSAGGG

>member
-1 MKKKEKT
+1 M
-8 FKLNFNMKKIK
+8 MSKKIK
-19 YNLFSFSLLIMI
+19 YI
-31 GISFVFPINTKA
+31 GTLVFVFLLSICL
-43 EELPNSTVTPPI
+43 LPNRVDAI
-55 TNYIAYQDYN
+55 TRDDGYTINN
-65 YIITGYDINI
+65 YDII
-75 DVNENNTLDIT
+75 IKVKENNVLDIT
-86 ENIHAYFNKA
+86 ENINVNFNES
-96 RHGLY
+96 RHGIY
-101 RTIPLTNT
+101 RTIPLFNT
-109 VRRLDGTTT
+109 ITRLDGTTSKNKVQITNIKVNEPYT
-118 KNRAQI
+118 KSIQNGKL
-124 SNLKVSDS
+124 NL
-132 YTTTKQFGT
+132 
-141 YKIQIGDPNKTIV
+141 QIGDPDRTITGPKTYSIHY
-154 GDKDYVISYTYNLG
+154 DYNLG
-168 KDPIKDY
+168 KDPSKDY

-191 TIVNFTI
+191 NKVNFTI
-198 NLPKG
+198 NLPKE

-216 GSTSSSDVYYQVNGN
+216 GSTSSNDVYHQVNGN

-239 MLEPGEGLTI
+239 TLEPGEGLTI

-276 ILFTFFGYNLWKKYG
+276 ILFPILCYNLWKKYG
-291 KDNKVVKTIE
+291 KDDKVVKTIE

-358 RKLKEY
+358 TKLKEY

-377 LFRKRRKDQSP
+377 LFRKRRKNQSP

-414 SHILNDKKS
+414 RHILNDKKS

-446 VITFLIIIIPP
+446 VITFLMIIIPP
-457 FLTTYDFIGVF
+457 FLTTYDFIGTF
-468 LPLFFAVLAISIYTY
+468 FPLFFAALAISIYTY
-483 YTVKDLE
+483 YTAKALE
-490 EKTKKLPSILLMVLV
+490 EKTKKLPSILLMTLV

-565 FKEFIETTEK
+565 FKEFIETAEK

-624 DFHISDFDHFMCSA
+624 DFHISDFDHFMFSA
-638 TRSMTSALSSSMS
+638 TRTMTSAPSSSMS
-651 SGSGGSSGSSGG
+651 SGSSGGSGG
-663 GSSGGG
+663 GSAGGG

>member
-1 MKKKEKT
+1 M
-8 FKLNFNMKKIK
+8 MSKKIK
-19 YNLFSFSLLIMI
+19 YIGTLVFAFLLSICL
-31 GISFVFPINTKA
+31 
-43 EELPNSTVTPPI
+43 LPNRVNAI
-55 TNYIAYQDYN
+55 TRDDGYTINN
-65 YIITGYDINI
+65 YDII
-75 DVNENNTLDIT
+75 IKVKENNVLDIT
-86 ENIHAYFNKA
+86 ENINVNFNES
-96 RHGLY
+96 RHGIY
-101 RTIPLTNT
+101 RTIPLFNT
-109 VRRLDGTTT
+109 ITRLDGTTSKNKVQITNIKVNEPYT
-118 KNRAQI
+118 KSIQNGKL
-124 SNLKVSDS
+124 NL
-132 YTTTKQFGT
+132 
-141 YKIQIGDPNKTIV
+141 QIGDPDRTITGPKTYSIHY
-154 GDKDYVISYTYNLG
+154 DYNLG
-168 KDPIKDY
+168 KDPSKDY

-191 TIVNFTI
+191 NKVNFTI
-198 NLPKG
+198 NLPKE

-216 GSTSSSDVYYQVNGN
+216 GSTSSNDVYYQVNGN

-239 MLEPGEGLTI
+239 TLEPGEGLTI

-276 ILFTFFGYNLWKKYG
+276 ILFPILCYNLWKKYG
-291 KDNKVVKTIE
+291 KDDKVVKTIE

-337 YLKISKTQVP
+337 YLKINKTQVP

-358 RKLKEY
+358 TKLKEY

-414 SHILNDKKS
+414 RHILNDKKS
-423 KESQD
+423 KENQD

-446 VITFLIIIIPP
+446 VITLLMIIIPP
-457 FLTTYDFIGVF
+457 FLTTYDFIGTF
-468 LPLFFAVLAISIYTY
+468 FPLFIAALAISIYTY
-483 YTVKDLE
+483 YTAKALE
-490 EKTKKLPSILLMVLV
+490 EKNKKLPSILLMTLV

-565 FKEFIETTEK
+565 FKEFIETAEK

-624 DFHISDFDHFMCSA
+624 DFHISDFDHFMFSA
-638 TRSMTSALSSSMS
+638 TRTMTSALSSSMS
-651 SGSGGSSGSSGG
+651 SGSSGGSGG
-663 GSSGGG
+663 GSAGGG

>member
-1 MKKKEKT
+1 MS
-8 FKLNFNMKKIK
+8 KKIK
-19 YNLFSFSLLIMI
+19 YIGTLVFAFLLSICL
-31 GISFVFPINTKA
+31 
-43 EELPNSTVTPPI
+43 LPNRVDAI
-55 TNYIAYQDYN
+55 TRDDGYTINN
-65 YIITGYDINI
+65 YDII
-75 DVNENNTLDIT
+75 IKVKENNVLDIT
-86 ENIHAYFNKA
+86 ENINVNFNES
-96 RHGLY
+96 RHGIY
-101 RTIPLTNT
+101 RTIPLFNT
-109 VRRLDGTTT
+109 ITRLDGTTSKNKVQITNIKVNEPYT
-118 KNRAQI
+118 KSIQNGKL
-124 SNLKVSDS
+124 NL
-132 YTTTKQFGT
+132 
-141 YKIQIGDPNKTIV
+141 QIGDPDRTITGPKTYSIHY
-154 GDKDYVISYTYNLG
+154 DYNLG
-168 KDPIKDY
+168 KDPSKDY

-191 TIVNFTI
+191 NKVNFTI
-198 NLPKG
+198 NLPKE

-216 GSTSSSDVYYQVNGN
+216 GSTSSNDVYYQVNGN

-239 MLEPGEGLTI
+239 TLEQGEGLTI

-276 ILFTFFGYNLWKKYG
+276 ILFPILCYNLWKKYG
-291 KDNKVVKTIE
+291 KDDKVVKTIE

-322 DKDVI
+322 NKDVI

-358 RKLKEY
+358 TKLKEY

-377 LFRKRRKDQSP
+377 LFRKRRKNQSP

-414 SHILNDKKS
+414 RHILNDKKS
-423 KESQD
+423 KENQD

-446 VITFLIIIIPP
+446 VITFLMIIIPP
-457 FLTTYDFIGVF
+457 FLTTYDFIGTF
-468 LPLFFAVLAISIYTY
+468 FPLFIAALAISIYTY
-483 YTVKDLE
+483 YTAKALE
-490 EKTKKLPSILLMVLV
+490 EKTKKLPSILLMTLV

-565 FKEFIETTEK
+565 FKEFIETAEK

-624 DFHISDFDHFMCSA
+624 DFHISDFDHFMFSA
-638 TRSMTSALSSSMS
+638 TRTMTSASSSFM
-651 SGSGGSSGSSGG
+651 SSGSSGG
-663 GSSGGG
+663 SGGGSAGGG

>member
-1 MKKKEKT
+1 MS
-8 FKLNFNMKKIK
+8 KKIK
-19 YNLFSFSLLIMI
+19 YIGTLVFAFLLSICL
-31 GISFVFPINTKA
+31 
-43 EELPNSTVTPPI
+43 LPNRVDAI
-55 TNYIAYQDYN
+55 TRDDGYTINN
-65 YIITGYDINI
+65 YDII
-75 DVNENNTLDIT
+75 IKVKENNVLDIT
-86 ENIHAYFNKA
+86 ENINVNFNES
-96 RHGLY
+96 RHGIY
-101 RTIPLTNT
+101 RTIPLFNT
-109 VRRLDGTTT
+109 ITRLDGTTSKNKVQITNIKVNEPYT
-118 KNRAQI
+118 KSIQNGKL
-124 SNLKVSDS
+124 NL
-132 YTTTKQFGT
+132 
-141 YKIQIGDPNKTIV
+141 QIGDPDRTITGPKTYSIHY
-154 GDKDYVISYTYNLG
+154 DYNLG
-168 KDPIKDY
+168 KDPSKDY

-191 TIVNFTI
+191 NKVNFTI
-198 NLPKG
+198 NLPKE

-216 GSTSSSDVYYQVNGN
+216 GSTSSNDVYYQVNGN

-239 MLEPGEGLTI
+239 TLEQGEGLTI

-276 ILFTFFGYNLWKKYG
+276 ILFPILCYNLWKKYG
-291 KDNKVVKTIE
+291 KDDKVVKTIE
-301 FNPPDGMNSLDV
+301 FNPPDSMNSLDV

-358 RKLKEY
+358 TKLKEY

-377 LFRKRRKDQSP
+377 LFRKRRKNQSP

-414 SHILNDKKS
+414 RHILNDKKS
-423 KESQD
+423 KENQD

-446 VITFLIIIIPP
+446 VITFLMIIIPP
-457 FLTTYDFIGVF
+457 FLTTYDFIGTF
-468 LPLFFAVLAISIYTY
+468 FPLFIAALAISIYTY
-483 YTVKDLE
+483 YTAKVLE
-490 EKTKKLPSILLMVLV
+490 EKTKKLPSILPMTLV

-565 FKEFIETTEK
+565 FKEFIETAEK

-624 DFHISDFDHFMCSA
+624 DFHISDFDHFMFSA
-638 TRSMTSALSSSMS
+638 TRTMTSAPSSFM
-651 SGSGGSSGSSGG
+651 SSGSSGG
-663 GSSGGG
+663 SGGGSAGGG

>member
-1 MKKKEKT
+1 M
-8 FKLNFNMKKIK
+8 MSKKIK
-19 YNLFSFSLLIMI
+19 YIGTLVFAFLLSICL
-31 GISFVFPINTKA
+31 
-43 EELPNSTVTPPI
+43 LPNRVDAI
-55 TNYIAYQDYN
+55 TRDDGYTINN
-65 YIITGYDINI
+65 YDII
-75 DVNENNTLDIT
+75 IKVKENNVLDIT
-86 ENIHAYFNKA
+86 ENINVNFNES
-96 RHGLY
+96 RHGIY
-101 RTIPLTNT
+101 RTIPLFNT
-109 VRRLDGTTT
+109 ITRLDGTTSKNKVQITNIKVNEPYT
-118 KNRAQI
+118 KSIQNGKL
-124 SNLKVSDS
+124 NL
-132 YTTTKQFGT
+132 
-141 YKIQIGDPNKTIV
+141 QIGDPDRTITGPKTYSIHY
-154 GDKDYVISYTYNLG
+154 DYNLG
-168 KDPIKDY
+168 KDPSKDY

-191 TIVNFTI
+191 NKVNFTI
-198 NLPKG
+198 NLPKE

-216 GSTSSSDVYYQVNGN
+216 GSTSSNDVYYQVNGN

-239 MLEPGEGLTI
+239 TLEQGEGLTI

-276 ILFTFFGYNLWKKYG
+276 ILFPILCYNLWKKYG
-291 KDNKVVKTIE
+291 KDDKVVKTIE
-301 FNPPDGMNSLDV
+301 FNPPDSMNSLDV

-322 DKDVI
+322 DKDII

-358 RKLKEY
+358 TKLKEY

-377 LFRKRRKDQSP
+377 LFRKRRKNQSP

-414 SHILNDKKS
+414 RHILNDKKS
-423 KESQD
+423 KENQD

-446 VITFLIIIIPP
+446 VITFLMIIIPP
-457 FLTTYDFIGVF
+457 FLTTYDFIGTF
-468 LPLFFAVLAISIYTY
+468 FPLFIAALAISIYTY
-483 YTVKDLE
+483 YTAKALE
-490 EKTKKLPSILLMVLV
+490 EKTKKLPSILLMTLV

-551 RTPYGIEILGKIKG
+551 RTPYGIEILGKVKG
-565 FKEFIETTEK
+565 FKEFIETAEK

-624 DFHISDFDHFMCSA
+624 DFHISDFDHFMFSA
-638 TRSMTSALSSSMS
+638 TRTMTSASSSFM
-651 SGSGGSSGSSGG
+651 SSGSSGG
-663 GSSGGG
+663 SGGGSAGGG

>member
-1 MKKKEKT
+1 MS
-8 FKLNFNMKKIK
+8 KKIE
-19 YNLFSFSLLIMI
+19 YIGTLVFAFLLSICL
-31 GISFVFPINTKA
+31 
-43 EELPNSTVTPPI
+43 LPNRVDAI
-55 TNYIAYQDYN
+55 TRDDGYTINN
-65 YIITGYDINI
+65 YDII
-75 DVNENNTLDIT
+75 IKVKENNVLDIT
-86 ENIHAYFNKA
+86 ENINVNFNES
-96 RHGLY
+96 RHGIY
-101 RTIPLTNT
+101 RTIPLFNT
-109 VRRLDGTTT
+109 ITRLDGTTSKNKVQITNIKVNEPYT
-118 KNRAQI
+118 KSIQNGKL
-124 SNLKVSDS
+124 NL
-132 YTTTKQFGT
+132 
-141 YKIQIGDPNKTIV
+141 QIGDPDRTITGPKTYSIHY
-154 GDKDYVISYTYNLG
+154 DYNLG
-168 KDPIKDY
+168 KDPSKDY

-191 TIVNFTI
+191 NKVNFTI
-198 NLPKG
+198 NLPKE

-216 GSTSSSDVYYQVNGN
+216 GSTSSNDVYYQVNGN

-239 MLEPGEGLTI
+239 TLEPGEGLTI

-276 ILFTFFGYNLWKKYG
+276 ILFPILCYNLWKKYG
-291 KDNKVVKTIE
+291 KDDKVVKTIE

-322 DKDVI
+322 NKDVI

-358 RKLKEY
+358 TKLKEY

-414 SHILNDKKS
+414 RHILNDKKS
-423 KESQD
+423 KENQD

-446 VITFLIIIIPP
+446 VITFLMIIIPP
-457 FLTTYDFIGVF
+457 FLTTYDFIGTF
-468 LPLFFAVLAISIYTY
+468 FPLFIAALAISIYTY
-483 YTVKDLE
+483 YTAKVLE
-490 EKTKKLPSILLMVLV
+490 EKTKKLPSILPMTLV

-565 FKEFIETTEK
+565 FKEFIETAEK

-593 PYAYVL
+593 SYAYVL

-624 DFHISDFDHFMCSA
+624 DFHISDFDHFMFSA
-638 TRSMTSALSSSMS
+638 TRTMTSAPSSFM
-651 SGSGGSSGSSGG
+651 SSGSSGG
-663 GSSGGG
+663 SGGGSAGGG

>member
-1 MKKKEKT
+1 MS
-8 FKLNFNMKKIK
+8 KKIK
-19 YNLFSFSLLIMI
+19 YI
-31 GISFVFPINTKA
+31 GTLVFVFLLSICL
-43 EELPNSTVTPPI
+43 LPNRVDAI
-55 TNYIAYQDYN
+55 TRDDGYTINN
-65 YIITGYDINI
+65 YDII
-75 DVNENNTLDIT
+75 IKVKENNVLDIT
-86 ENIHAYFNKA
+86 ENINVNFNES
-96 RHGLY
+96 RHGIY
-101 RTIPLTNT
+101 RTIPLFNT
-109 VRRLDGTTT
+109 ITRLDGTTSKNKVQITNIKVNEPYT
-118 KNRAQI
+118 KSIQNGKL
-124 SNLKVSDS
+124 NL
-132 YTTTKQFGT
+132 
-141 YKIQIGDPNKTIV
+141 QIGDPDRTITGPKTYSIHY
-154 GDKDYVISYTYNLG
+154 DYNLG
-168 KDPIKDY
+168 KDPSKDY

-191 TIVNFTI
+191 NKVNFTI
-198 NLPKG
+198 NLPKE

-216 GSTSSSDVYYQVNGN
+216 GSTSSNDVYHQVNGN

-239 MLEPGEGLTI
+239 TLEPGEGLTI

-276 ILFTFFGYNLWKKYG
+276 ILFPILCYNLWKKYG
-291 KDNKVVKTIE
+291 KDDKVVKTIE

-358 RKLKEY
+358 TKLKEY

-377 LFRKRRKDQSP
+377 LFRKRRKNQSP

-414 SHILNDKKS
+414 RHILNDKKS
-423 KESQD
+423 KENQD

-446 VITFLIIIIPP
+446 VITLLMIIIPP
-457 FLTTYDFIGVF
+457 FLTTYDFIGTF
-468 LPLFFAVLAISIYTY
+468 FPLFFAALAISIYTY
-483 YTVKDLE
+483 YTAKALE
-490 EKTKKLPSILLMVLV
+490 EKTKKLPSILLMTLV

-565 FKEFIETTEK
+565 FKEFIETAEK

-624 DFHISDFDHFMCSA
+624 DFHISDFDHFMFSA
-638 TRSMTSALSSSMS
+638 TRTMTSAPSSSMS
-651 SGSGGSSGSSGG
+651 SGSSGGSGG
-663 GSSGGG
+663 GSAGGG